1 VTLDD
6 RIAAVERQVIVLSG
20 QVAARD
26 AAITTLLKE
35 ATHLQ
40 LDTARKFYDQY
51 PQMLAEIDH
60 RVQTSFLQADD
71 PKDTP

>member
-1 VTLDD
+1 VSLDD

-35 ATHLQ
+35 SASLQ
-40 LDTARKFYDQY
+40 LDTARTFYDQY
-51 PQMLAEIDH
+51 PQMLAEIDR
-60 RVQTSFLQADD
+60 RVQTSLLQADEL
-71 PKDTP
+71 KDEP